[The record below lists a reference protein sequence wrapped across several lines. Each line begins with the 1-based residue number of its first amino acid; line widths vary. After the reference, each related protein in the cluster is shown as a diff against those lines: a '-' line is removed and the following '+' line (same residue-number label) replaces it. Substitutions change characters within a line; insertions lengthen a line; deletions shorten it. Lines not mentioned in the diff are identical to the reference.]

1 MNTKLKNTMKIMTV
15 IIALVLATY
24 FFISESVGLSPA
36 NGMDLDTLEVLVPK
50 NQYLI
55 ENQLISTILSRYH
68 YKNVQLDDSL
78 SSIIYDKYIAALDH
92 GKNYLLASDLD
103 KFEEYRYKLDD
114 NLNEGNIL
122 PFYEIF
128 NLFRDRMQ
136 TRVDY
141 IDTILT
147 AKFDYTIDEEFH
159 ANRDETDW
167 AETYGDLN
175 ELWRLRIK
183 NDALSLKM
191 NGKDWEEI
199 IENLSKRYENYERL
213 LSQYNSEDV
222 FQLAM
227 NSYSGSID
235 PHTNYLSP
243 ISSENFNIEMSLSLE
258 GIGARLMS
266 KDGYTTIVEII
277 PGGPAFKSKI
287 LQADDRIIAVAQG
300 EEGEFVDVVGWRI
313 TDVVQ
318 LIRGPKE
325 SVVRMQVLPAEGG
338 LDATPIEISLVR
350 DKIKLEDQAAKSEIL
365 EIINDGLTYKVGV
378 ITIPKFY
385 TDFEGQRKGE
395 KNYKSTSRDV
405 KKLLEVLNTE
415 NVDAVII
422 DLRNNGGGSLTEAV
436 EVAGLFIEKGPVV
449 QVRDMNNSVNIVK
462 DPDPDIIYGGP
473 VAILVN
479 RFSASASEIFAGAM
493 QDYGRG
499 IVIGEQTYGKGTVQ
513 NLIDLNRFASN
524 RRDKLGQVK
533 ITIAKYYRINGGST
547 QNLGVIPDIKF
558 PSYVNPEEFGE
569 SSEPNALKWDQIDA
583 AEYKMFGDLSEIIS
597 MLSELSDERT
607 NNNPEFD
614 YLQDDILEYK
624 EAMQK
629 NSLSLNEKVRLK
641 EKEDKEE
648 KEFQR
653 ENERRK
659 IKGLKLLEK
668 GETPPED
675 EEDDSDIFLNE
686 TALII
691 TDMIRLSSGLSQVQ

>member
-1 MNTKLKNTMKIMTV
+1 MNTKLKNTMKIITV
-15 IIALVLATY
+15 ILALVLATN
-24 FFISESVGLSPA
+24 FFITESVGSSSTD
-36 NGMDLDTLEVLVPK
+36 GMDLDTLEVLAPK
-50 NQYLI
+50 NYYML
-55 ENQLISTILSRYH
+55 ENQLVSTILSRYH
-68 YKNVQLDDSL
+68 YKDVRLDDSL
-78 SSIIYDKYIAALDH
+78 SSIIYDKYIDALDH
-92 GKNYLLASDLD
+92 GKNYLLASDLE

-128 NLFRDRMQ
+128 NLYRDRMQ
-136 TRVDY
+136 ARVDY
-141 IDTILT
+141 IDTLLV
-147 AKFDYTIDEEFH
+147 AEFDYTIDEEFN
-159 ANRDETDW
+159 ANRDEADW
-167 AETYGDLN
+167 AETYNDLN
-175 ELWRLRIK
+175 EVWRKRIK

-227 NSYSGSID
+227 NSYSGAID

-266 KDGYTTIVEII
+266 EDGYTKIVEII
-277 PGGPAFKSKI
+277 PGGPAFKSK
-287 LQADDRIIAVAQG
+287 LLNPDDRIIAVAQG
-300 EEGEFVDVVGWRI
+300 EDGEFVDVVGWRI

-325 SVVRMQVLPAEGG
+325 SIVKLQVLPVDGG
-338 LDATPIEISLVR
+338 LDAAPIEISLVR

-365 EIINDGLTYKVGV
+365 EIINDGLPYKVGV
-378 ITIPKFY
+378 INIPKFY
-385 TDFEGQRKGE
+385 TDFEGQRKGD
-395 KNYKSTSRDV
+395 KDYKSTSRDV
-405 KKLLEVLNTE
+405 KKLLEELNTE

-436 EVAGLFIEKGPVV
+436 EVAGLFIEEGPVV
-449 QVRDMNNSVNIVK
+449 QVRDMNDKVDIVK

-473 VAILVN
+473 IAILVN

-499 IVIGEQTYGKGTVQ
+499 IVIGEQTFGKGTVQ
-513 NLIDLNRFASN
+513 NLIDLNRLASH

-533 ITIAKYYRINGGST
+533 ITVAKYYRINGGST
-547 QNLGVIPDIKF
+547 QNLGVIPDITF

-569 SSEPNALKWDQIDA
+569 SSEPDALKWDQIDA
-583 AEYKMFGDLSEIIS
+583 AEFKIIGDLSEIIPR
-597 MLSELSDERT
+597 LSKLSDERI

-614 YLQDDILEYK
+614 YLEDDILEYK
-624 EAMQK
+624 EAVQR
-629 NSLSLNEKVRLK
+629 NSLSLNEEVRIK
-641 EKEDKEE
+641 EKEEKEE

-675 EEDDSDIFLNE
+675 EEDDYDIFINE

-691 TDMIRLSSGLSQVQ
+691 TDMIRLSSGISQVQ

>member
-1 MNTKLKNTMKIMTV
+1 MNTKLLNTMKILTV
-15 IIALVLATY
+15 IIALVLATN
-24 FFISESVGLSPA
+24 FFITESVGSSSA
-36 NGMDLDTLEVLVPK
+36 DEMNLDTLEVITPQ
-50 NQYLI
+50 NHYLL
-55 ENQLISTILSRYH
+55 ENQLVSTILSRYH
-68 YKNVQLDDSL
+68 YKDVQLDDSL
-78 SSIIYDKYIAALDH
+78 SSIIYDKYIAVLDF
-92 GKNYLLASDLD
+92 GKNYLLASDLE

-114 NLNEGNIL
+114 DLNEGNIL

-128 NLFRDRMQ
+128 NLYKDRMQ
-136 TRVDY
+136 ERVDY
-141 IDTILT
+141 IDTILS
-147 AKFDYTIDEEFH
+147 AEFDYTIDEEFH
-159 ANRDETDW
+159 ANREDADW
-167 AETYGDLN
+167 AKTYIDLN
-175 ELWRLRIK
+175 ELWRKRIK

-191 NGKDWEEI
+191 NGKDWDEI

-227 NSYSGSID
+227 NSYTSAID
-235 PHTNYLSP
+235 PHTNYFSP

-266 KDGYTTIVEII
+266 EDGYTKIVEII
-277 PGGPAFKSKI
+277 PGGPAFKSKV

-300 EEGEFVDVVGWRI
+300 EDGEFIDVVGWRI

-325 SVVRMQVLPAEGG
+325 SIVRLQVLPAEGG
-338 LDATPIEISLVR
+338 LDATRIEISLVR

-365 EIINDGLTYKVGV
+365 EITNDGLPYKVGV

-385 TDFEGQRKGE
+385 TDFEGQRNGE
-395 KNYKSTSRDV
+395 KDYKSTSRDV
-405 KKLLEVLNTE
+405 KKLLEELNTE

-436 EVAGLFIEKGPVV
+436 EVAGLFIERGPVV
-449 QVRDMNNSVNIVK
+449 QVRDMDSNVDIVK
-462 DPDPDIIYGGP
+462 DPDPDIIYSGP
-473 VAILVN
+473 VAVLVN

-493 QDYGRG
+493 QNYGRG

-513 NLIDLNRFASN
+513 NLLDLNRLASH
-524 RRDKLGQVK
+524 RKDKLGQVK
-533 ITIAKYYRINGGST
+533 ITIAKYYRIDGGST

-583 AEYKMFGDLSEIIS
+583 AEYKMFEDLSEIITR
-597 MLSELSDERT
+597 LSKISDERT

-614 YLQDDILEYK
+614 YFKDDILEYK
-624 EAMQK
+624 EAVQK
-629 NSLSLNEKVRLK
+629 NSLSLNEEVRLK
-641 EKEDKEE
+641 EKEEKEE

-675 EEDDSDIFLNE
+675 EEDDSDIFLTE
-686 TALII
+686 TAFII
-691 TDMIRLSSGLSQVQ
+691 TDMISVSSGISQIQ

>member
-1 MNTKLKNTMKIMTV
+1 MNTKILNTMKIITV
-15 IIALVLATY
+15 IIALVLATN
-24 FFISESVGLSPA
+24 FFITESVGSNSA
-36 NGMDLDTLEVLVPK
+36 DEMNLDTLEVLAPQ
-50 NQYLI
+50 NHYLL
-55 ENQLISTILSRYH
+55 ENQLVSTVLSRYH
-68 YKNVQLDDSL
+68 YKDVQLDDSL
-78 SSIIYDKYIAALDH
+78 SSIVYDKYIAALDF
-92 GKNYLLASDLD
+92 GKNYLLVSDLE

-114 NLNEGNIL
+114 ELNEGNIL

-128 NLFRDRMQ
+128 NLYKDRMQ
-136 TRVDY
+136 ERVDF
-141 IDTILT
+141 IDTIL
-147 AKFDYTIDEEFH
+147 AAGFDYTIDEEFH
-159 ANRDETDW
+159 ANRENADW
-167 AETYGDLN
+167 ADTYNDLN
-175 ELWRLRIK
+175 ELWRKRIK

-199 IENLSKRYENYERL
+199 TKNLSKRYENYERL

-227 NSYSGSID
+227 NSYSSAID
-235 PHTNYLSP
+235 PHTNYFSP

-266 KDGYTTIVEII
+266 EDGYTKIVEII
-277 PGGPAFKSKI
+277 PGGPAFKSKV
-287 LQADDRIIAVAQG
+287 LQADDRIVAVAQG
-300 EEGEFVDVVGWRI
+300 EDGEFVDVVGWRI

-325 SVVRMQVLPAEGG
+325 SIVRLQVLPVEGG
-338 LDATPIEISLVR
+338 LDATQIEISLVR

-365 EIINDGLTYKVGV
+365 EITNDGLPYKVGV

-385 TDFEGQRKGE
+385 TDFEGQRNGE
-395 KNYKSTSRDV
+395 KDYKSTSRDV
-405 KKLLEVLNTE
+405 KILLEELNTE
-415 NVDAVII
+415 NIDAVII

-436 EVAGLFIEKGPVV
+436 EVAGLFIEQGPVV
-449 QVRDMNNSVNIVK
+449 QVRDMDNNVDIVK
-462 DPDPDIIYGGP
+462 DPDPDIIYSGP
-473 VAILVN
+473 VTVIVN

-493 QDYGRG
+493 QNYGRG

-513 NLIDLNRFASN
+513 NLLDLNRLASH
-524 RRDKLGQVK
+524 RKDKFGQVK
-533 ITIAKYYRINGGST
+533 ITIAKYYRIDGGST

-583 AEYKMFGDLSEIIS
+583 AEYKMFGDLSEIIPR
-597 MLSELSDERT
+597 LSKISDERT

-614 YLQDDILEYK
+614 YFKDDILEYK
-624 EAMQK
+624 EAVQK
-629 NSLSLNEKVRLK
+629 NSLSLNEEVRLK
-641 EKEDKEE
+641 EKEEKEE

-675 EEDDSDIFLNE
+675 EEDDSDIFLTE

-691 TDMIRLSSGLSQVQ
+691 TDMIRLSSGISQVQ

>member
-1 MNTKLKNTMKIMTV
+1 MKIITV
-15 IIALVLATY
+15 ILVLVLATN
-24 FFISESVGLSPA
+24 FFIAESVGSSSA
-36 NGMDLDTLEVLVPK
+36 GEMDMDTLEVLTPK
-50 NQYLI
+50 NHYIL

-68 YKNVQLDDSL
+68 YKDVQLDDSL

-103 KFEEYRYKLDD
+103 KLEEYRYKLDD
-114 NLNEGNIL
+114 NLNDGNLL
-122 PFYEIF
+122 PFYDIF
-128 NLFRDRMQ
+128 DLYRDRMQ
-136 TRVDY
+136 ARVDY
-141 IDTILT
+141 IDTILS
-147 AKFDYTIDEEFH
+147 AGFDYTIDEEFH
-159 ANRDETDW
+159 ANRDDFDW
-167 AETYGDLN
+167 AETYNDLN
-175 ELWRLRIK
+175 ELWRKRIK

-191 NGKDWEEI
+191 NGKEWEDI
-199 IENLSKRYENYERL
+199 TKNLSKRYENYERL

-227 NSYSGSID
+227 NSYSGAID

-266 KDGYTTIVEII
+266 EDGYTKIVEII
-277 PGGPAFKSKI
+277 PGGPAFKSKV

-300 EEGEFVDVVGWRI
+300 EDGEFVDVVGWRI

-325 SVVRMQVLPAEGG
+325 SIVRLQVLPAEGG

-365 EIINDGLTYKVGV
+365 EITNEGLPYKVGV

-395 KNYKSTSRDV
+395 KDYKSTSRDV
-405 KKLLEVLNTE
+405 KKLLEELNTE
-415 NVDAVII
+415 NVDGVII

-449 QVRDMNNSVNIVK
+449 QVKDMDNNVDIVN

-473 VAILVN
+473 IAVLVN
-479 RFSASASEIFAGAM
+479 RFSASASEIFAGAI
-493 QDYGRG
+493 QDYQRG
-499 IVIGEQTYGKGTVQ
+499 MVIGEQTYGKGTVQ
-513 NLIDLNRFASN
+513 NLLDLNRMASHK
-524 RRDKLGQVK
+524 RDKLGKVK
-533 ITIAKYYRINGGST
+533 ITIAKYYRIDGGST
-547 QNLGVIPDIKF
+547 QNLGVIPDITF

-583 AEYKMFGDLSEIIS
+583 AEYKLFGDLSEIIPR
-597 MLSELSDERT
+597 LSKLSDERT

-614 YLQDDILEYK
+614 YLKADILKYN
-624 EAMQK
+624 EAVQK
-629 NSLSLNEKVRLK
+629 NSLSLNEEVRLR
-641 EKEDKEE
+641 EKEEKEE

-668 GETPPED
+668 GEIPPEEEEED
-675 EEDDSDIFLNE
+675 EEEDSDIFISE

-691 TDMIRLSSGLSQVQ
+691 TDMIRLSSGISQVQ

>member
-1 MNTKLKNTMKIMTV
+1 
-15 IIALVLATY
+15 
-24 FFISESVGLSPA
+24 
-36 NGMDLDTLEVLVPK
+36 
-50 NQYLI
+50 
-55 ENQLISTILSRYH
+55 
-68 YKNVQLDDSL
+68 
-78 SSIIYDKYIAALDH
+78 
-92 GKNYLLASDLD
+92 
-103 KFEEYRYKLDD
+103 
-114 NLNEGNIL
+114 
-122 PFYEIF
+122 
-128 NLFRDRMQ
+128 
-136 TRVDY
+136 
-141 IDTILT
+141 
-147 AKFDYTIDEEFH
+147 
-159 ANRDETDW
+159 
-167 AETYGDLN
+167 
-175 ELWRLRIK
+175 
-183 NDALSLKM
+183 
-191 NGKDWEEI
+191 
-199 IENLSKRYENYERL
+199 
-213 LSQYNSEDV
+213 
-222 FQLAM
+222 M

-266 KDGYTTIVEII
+266 EDGYTKIVEII

-287 LQADDRIIAVAQG
+287 LQADDRIIAVAQ
-300 EEGEFVDVVGWRI
+300 EEDGEFVDVVGWRI

-318 LIRGPKE
+318 LIRGPKG
-325 SVVRMQVLPAEGG
+325 SIVRLQVLPAEGG

-365 EIINDGLTYKVGV
+365 EIINDGLPYKVGV

-395 KNYKSTSRDV
+395 KDYKSTSRDV
-405 KKLLEVLNTE
+405 KKLLEELNTE

-449 QVRDMNNSVNIVK
+449 QVRDMNNSVNIAK
-462 DPDPDIIYGGP
+462 DPDPNIIYDGP

-533 ITIAKYYRINGGST
+533 ITIAKYYRIDGGST
-547 QNLGVIPDIKF
+547 QNLGVIPDITF

-583 AEYKMFGDLSEIIS
+583 AEYKMFGDLSEIIF

-641 EKEDKEE
+641 EKENKEE

>member
-1 MNTKLKNTMKIMTV
+1 MNPKLLNTMKIITV
-15 IIALVLATY
+15 IIALVLATN
-24 FFISESVGLSPA
+24 FFITESVGSSSTDEM
-36 NGMDLDTLEVLVPK
+36 NLDTLEVLAPQ
-50 NQYLI
+50 NHYNL
-55 ENQLISTILSRYH
+55 ENQLISTVLSRYH
-68 YKNVQLDDSL
+68 YKDVQLDDSL
-78 SSIIYDKYIAALDH
+78 SSIIYDKYITALDH
-92 GKNYLLASDLD
+92 GKNYLLAFDLE

-128 NLFRDRMQ
+128 NLYRDRMQ
-136 TRVDY
+136 ARVDY
-141 IDTILT
+141 IDTILV
-147 AKFDYTIDEEFH
+147 AEFDYTIDEEFH
-159 ANRDETDW
+159 ANRDDVGW
-167 AETYGDLN
+167 AETYNDLN
-175 ELWRLRIK
+175 ELWRKRIK

-191 NGKDWEEI
+191 SGKEWEEI
-199 IENLSKRYENYERL
+199 IENLSKRYKNYERL
-213 LSQYNSEDV
+213 LSQYNNEDV

-227 NSYSGSID
+227 NSYSSAID
-235 PHTNYLSP
+235 PHTNYFSP

-266 KDGYTTIVEII
+266 EDGYTKIVEII
-277 PGGPAFKSKI
+277 PGGPAFKSKL

-300 EEGEFVDVVGWRI
+300 ENGEFVDVVGWRI

-325 SVVRMQVLPAEGG
+325 SIVRLQVLPVEGG

-365 EIINDGLTYKVGV
+365 EINNEGLPYKVGV

-395 KNYKSTSRDV
+395 KDYKSTSRDV
-405 KKLLEVLNTE
+405 KKLLEELNEE

-436 EVAGLFIEKGPVV
+436 EVAGIFIEEGPIV
-449 QVRDMNNSVNIVK
+449 QVRDMDDSVDVVR
-462 DPDPDIIYGGP
+462 DPDPDIVYGGA
-473 VAILVN
+473 VAVLVN

-499 IVIGEQTYGKGTVQ
+499 IIIGEQTYGKGTVQ
-513 NLIDLNRFASN
+513 NLIDLNRLASH

-533 ITIAKYYRINGGST
+533 ITMAKYYRIDGGST
-547 QNLGVIPDIKF
+547 QNLGVIPDIGF

-583 AEYKMFGDLSEIIS
+583 AEYKMFGDLSEIIPR
-597 MLSELSDERT
+597 LSNLSDERT
-607 NNNPEFD
+607 NKNPEFD
-614 YLQDDILEYK
+614 YLEDDILEYK
-624 EAMQK
+624 ESVQK
-629 NSLSLNEKVRLK
+629 NSLSLNEEVRLK

-668 GETPPED
+668 DEIPPED

>member
-1 MNTKLKNTMKIMTV
+1 MNTKILNTMKIITV
-15 IIALVLATY
+15 IIALVLATN
-24 FFISESVGLSPA
+24 FFITESVGSSSA
-36 NGMDLDTLEVLVPK
+36 DEMNLDTLEVLAPQ
-50 NQYLI
+50 NHYLL
-55 ENQLISTILSRYH
+55 ENQLVSTVLSRYH
-68 YKNVQLDDSL
+68 YKDVQLDDSL
-78 SSIIYDKYIAALDH
+78 SSIVYDKYIAALDF
-92 GKNYLLASDLD
+92 GKNYLLASDLE

-114 NLNEGNIL
+114 ELNEGNIL

-128 NLFRDRMQ
+128 NLYKDRMQ
-136 TRVDY
+136 ERVDF
-141 IDTILT
+141 IDTIL
-147 AKFDYTIDEEFH
+147 AAGFDYTIDEEFH
-159 ANRDETDW
+159 ANRENADW
-167 AETYGDLN
+167 ADTYNDLN
-175 ELWRLRIK
+175 ELWRKRIK

-199 IENLSKRYENYERL
+199 TKNLSKRYENYERL

-227 NSYSGSID
+227 NSYSSAID
-235 PHTNYLSP
+235 PHTNYFSP

-266 KDGYTTIVEII
+266 ENGYTKIVEII
-277 PGGPAFKSKI
+277 PGGPAFKSKV
-287 LQADDRIIAVAQG
+287 LQADDRIVAVAQG
-300 EEGEFVDVVGWRI
+300 EDGEFVDVVGWRI

-325 SVVRMQVLPAEGG
+325 SIVRLQVLPAEGG
-338 LDATPIEISLVR
+338 LDATQIEISLVR

-365 EIINDGLTYKVGV
+365 KITNDGLPYKVGV

-385 TDFEGQRKGE
+385 TDFEGQRNGE
-395 KNYKSTSRDV
+395 KDYKSTSRDV
-405 KKLLEVLNTE
+405 KKLLEELNTE

-436 EVAGLFIEKGPVV
+436 EVAGLFIEQGPVV
-449 QVRDMNNSVNIVK
+449 QVRDMDNNVDIVK
-462 DPDPDIIYGGP
+462 DPDPDIIYSGP
-473 VAILVN
+473 VTVIVN

-493 QDYGRG
+493 QNYGRG

-513 NLIDLNRFASN
+513 NLLDLNRLASH
-524 RRDKLGQVK
+524 RKDKLGQVK
-533 ITIAKYYRINGGST
+533 ITIAKYYRIDGGST

-583 AEYKMFGDLSEIIS
+583 AEYKMFGDLSEIIPR
-597 MLSELSDERT
+597 LSKISDERT

-614 YLQDDILEYK
+614 YFKDDILEYK
-624 EAMQK
+624 EAVQK
-629 NSLSLNEKVRLK
+629 NSLSLNEEVRLK
-641 EKEDKEE
+641 EKEEKEE

-675 EEDDSDIFLNE
+675 EEDDSDIFLTE

-691 TDMIRLSSGLSQVQ
+691 TDMIRLSSGISQVQ